1 MPLAPTVPVPQP
13 ALSQV
18 TIFNVTIQVEPVL
31 LVSVLYGPSD
41 AQGNQT
47 GPQSTTQFAGP
58 ALAALGLTKAKF
70 YAALQAHIP
79 ALAGAVT

>member
-18 TIFNVTIQVEPVL
+18 AIFSVSIQVEPAL
-31 LVSVLYGPSD
+31 LIAVIYGPSD
-41 AQGNQT
+41 AAGNQT
-47 GPQSTTQFAGP
+47 CPTSTVQLAAP

>member
-18 TIFNVTIQVEPVL
+18 TIFNVAIQVEPAL
-31 LVSVLYGPSD
+31 LITVVYGPSD
-41 AQGNQT
+41 AAGNQT
-47 GPQSTTQFAGP
+47 GPTSFVQLNAP

-70 YAALQAHIP
+70 YAALQANIP
-79 ALAGAVT
+79 ALAGVVT